1 MPTNF
6 KKIQSSIIN
15 KIPPIANLKAVFMAD
30 IAIFIATTN
39 ITINMNIYK
48 TCSIMYPI
56 NILPLFLNNN
66 ENK

>member
-1 MPTNF
+1 MSKTPH
-6 KKIQSSIIN
+6 KAS
-15 KIPPIANLKAVFMAD
+15 LKAVFMAD